1 MPIQVV
7 YSTKLV
13 WEAMDIMSARKRKSP
28 LIKDKPTGVLPT
40 YDKEGDILMNLNK
53 KMGSK
58 IQQLKKQLSIR
69 D

>member
-13 WEAMDIMSARKRKSP
+13 WEAMDIMNTKKRKSP
-28 LIKDKPTGVLPT
+28 LIKDKPTGTLPT

-53 KMGSK
+53 KMESK